1 MWSLLGFYL
10 LRMWL
15 LLGFYLLRM
24 WSLLGFYLIHVQ
36 YVSVCFFFIRIK
48 MIN

>member
-36 YVSVCFFFIRIK
+36 YVSVWFFFIRIK